1 MPPDPSQQARTQ
13 GLALALASA
22 AAYGTNIV
30 SAQIAGQAGLSGSL
44 IVFYRVFVM
53 LALVAIGV
61 ALWRLPLSVP
71 RGQRGAILL
80 LGLTSA
86 LVGVAYLSSVA
97 FIPVSVA
104 AVVFYTFP
112 ILIVLAEPLVR
123 RTRFSPDRLA
133 IALVAFAG
141 VALVVGPGLEH
152 LDPRGL
158 ILALVAAAAAATQV
172 FVLAAG
178 EHTSLSARLF
188 WSHVIVLPVTG
199 LILAIVGGFL
209 PPQAF
214 ALAPIAVAV
223 TIAGYLVG
231 FLAQLLALTRIE
243 PGAAGLA
250 FCAEPVFA
258 VVFAALVLAERLAG
272 AQYAGGALVL
282 LAIIAN
288 VILEQKR
295 ARRAV
300 LQPDTVP

>member
-1 MPPDPSQQARTQ
+1 MPPDAAQLARTQ
-13 GLALALASA
+13 GLSLALASA

-30 SAQIAGQAGLSGSL
+30 SAQMAGQAGLSGSL

-61 ALWRLPLSVP
+61 AIWRLPLAVP

-80 LGLTSA
+80 FGITTA
-86 LVGVAYLSSVA
+86 FVGVAYLSSVA

-112 ILIVLAEPLVR
+112 ILIVIAEPFVR

-133 IALVAFAG
+133 VALIAFAG

-158 ILALVAAAAAATQV
+158 LLALLAAVAAATQF
-172 FVLAAG
+172 FVMAAS
-178 EHTSLSARLF
+178 ERTPLSARLF
-188 WSHVIVLPVTG
+188 WSHVIVLPVTAA
-199 LILAIVGGFL
+199 ILAVVGGFL

-214 ALAPIAVAV
+214 ALAPLAVAI
-223 TIAGYLVG
+223 TIGGYLIG
-231 FLAQLLALTRIE
+231 FLTQVLALTRIE

-258 VVFAALVLAERLAG
+258 VSIAALMLGERLGG

-282 LAIIAN
+282 AAIVAN
-288 VILEQKR
+288 VTLEQKR
-295 ARRAV
+295 SRRTLAM
-300 LQPDTVP
+300 PDPAP